1 MDEMESGEI
10 SYPDFFFFLH
20 HYLLQTF
27 FLKGGHFVSLE
38 HL

>member
-10 SYPDFFFFLH
+10 SYPDFFFFAPLSPPD
-20 HYLLQTF
+20 F